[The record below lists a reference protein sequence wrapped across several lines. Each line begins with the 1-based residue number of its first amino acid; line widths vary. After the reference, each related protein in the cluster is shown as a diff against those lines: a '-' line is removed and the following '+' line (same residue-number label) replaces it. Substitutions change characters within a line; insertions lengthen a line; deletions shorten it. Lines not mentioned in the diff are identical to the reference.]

1 MNKKRDWSKRCTWEY
16 HIIPE
21 GGEFWI
27 YRLPQPNAMSVTDA
41 VKIYEED
48 GYKFAGYGYG
58 PRKWGAKMIRPEEE
72 VIFHPEGNEIH
83 NVVIKA
89 WERATPLH
97 KIKDGGG
104 FTNKTRRDSKI
115 YGWLH
120 TQFFSKYHSEYMP
133 STERIKEGIT
143 QQEVVDLLLEKLDEL
158 LLDREIELNRW
169 TKTSAIIIEDV
180 KKYIVYEL

>member
-1 MNKKRDWSKRCTWEY
+1 MNKKRDWSKKCTWEY
-16 HIIPE
+16 HTIPE
-21 GGEFWI
+21 REFWI
-27 YRLPQPNAMSVTDA
+27 YRLPQPNAMSVRDA
-41 VKIYEED
+41 VKIHEKD
-48 GYKFAGYGYG
+48 GYKFVGYGYG
-58 PRKWGAKMIRPEEE
+58 PLYEWGAKMIAPEETA
-72 VIFHPEGNEIH
+72 IFHPECNSIH

-89 WERATPLH
+89 WERATPPY

-104 FTNKTRRDSKI
+104 FTNKTKRDRKI

-133 STERIKEGIT
+133 STERIKEGII

-158 LLDREIELNRW
+158 LLDRLIEWNRW
-169 TKTSAIIIEDV
+169 AKTSAIIIEDV